1 MNPEKLCYNC
11 FQDKEADGLCPHCG
25 YDNSEEHPFLALPKG
40 TILNGRYMTGRVLG
54 VGGFGITYLGYDLVL
69 QIRVAIKEYMPSGM
83 ATRYKD
89 GYTVTLTGHLEKEYN
104 AGMERFL
111 DEVRI
116 LAKLQN
122 QPNIVSA
129 QNYFKE
135 NGTAYFVM
143 EYIEGMSLKQYLK
156 DHGEKISC
164 EEALSILL
172 PIMEALCVV
181 HSMSLIHRDISPD
194 NIYLTAS
201 GESRLLDF
209 GAARFSMGDNKSV
222 SVILKHGYAPEEQYS
237 SRGNQGPW
245 TDVYGMGATIYR
257 CVTGLLPPDSIER
270 MHNDTLRK
278 PSDMGVAIPAPME
291 AAVLKALSV
300 KAEDRFPNMQA
311 FIDAIG
317 GQPAHAAAHAAT
329 RPMTEPTVAL
339 PQRPEEL
346 SSPSGRRA
354 FYQALRQADPV
365 TRRRLIIGGV
375 VGVAALAL
383 LFSLPSLL
391 GGKSRSYSGG
401 GGGGSAIG
409 SSEITL
415 PQLPSGSD
423 EEQAPDTPTSGA
435 TTPDTSTSG
444 ASTPDATASGGTT
457 AAGNLACHELVG
469 YGAQISLPADWVED
483 PDLYLYT
490 SPDSLMSLSVD
501 YYYYTSF
508 APCYTLDDIA
518 NHVEDAAA
526 LMADAMG
533 LSPYEVASSGAT
545 TLNGMPAY
553 QIDLSAISP
562 NNTLVD
568 VVLLF
573 TQPQNGFGLYFVT
586 GSCDGNTAGAYD
598 TLLQYL
604 NTFTV
609 TGPVDTEYQLFTS
622 SALDFRFVYPGNS
635 IPQTPIVKP
644 LTMNGAQL
652 SIALLYPDAGDTTQ
666 FLELENITPVAST
679 RDGAVTYYRSL
690 YQSVGAQLEDPYQ
703 DVWGG
708 VEWTIWEGTLN
719 QQSIACGIAEMNGQV
734 YLAALAATDAYWDTL
749 ADCMA
754 CAMSTMRPTP

>member
-1 MNPEKLCYNC
+1 MNPKKICYRC
-11 FQDKEADGLCPHCG
+11 FQEKEAGICPHCG
-25 YDNSEEHPFLALPKG
+25 YDDSEEHPFLALPRG
-40 TILNGRYMTGRVLG
+40 TILNGRYMTGKVLG

-89 GYTVTLTGHLEKEYN
+89 GYTVTLTGRLEKEYN

-143 EYIEGMSLKQYLK
+143 EYIEGMSLKEYLK
-156 DHGEKISC
+156 DHGGKISC
-164 EEALSILL
+164 QEALSILL

-181 HSMSLIHRDISPD
+181 HSMNLIHRDISPD
-194 NIYLTAS
+194 NIYLTNA

-245 TDVYGMGATIYR
+245 TDVYGMGATLYR
-257 CVTGLLPPDSIER
+257 CVTGILPPDSIER
-270 MHNDTLRK
+270 MHSDTLQK
-278 PSDMGVAIPAPME
+278 PSELGVDMPAPME

-300 KAEDRFPNMQA
+300 KAEDRFPNMQD

-317 GQPAHAAAHAAT
+317 GQPARPAGHSEAHAVGH
-329 RPMTEPTVAL
+329 TVARSAAEPATAL
-339 PQRPEEL
+339 PRRPEEL
-346 SSPSGRRA
+346 SSFSGRRA

-383 LFSLPSLL
+383 IFSLPGLL
-391 GGKSRSYSGG
+391 DGKSHSSYSGG

-409 SSEITL
+409 STEVTL
-415 PQLPSGSD
+415 PSLSSGSAG
-423 EEQAPDTPTSGA
+423 EQAPDAAATEPGDTGTPGQTAPA
-435 TTPDTSTSG
+435 TYDDLVT
-444 ASTPDATASGGTT
+444 
-457 AAGNLACHELVG
+457 HELVG
-469 YGAQISLPADWVED
+469 YGAQISLPGDWVED
-483 PDLYLYT
+483 PDIYMFT
-490 SPDSLMSLSVD
+490 SPDSRISLGVD
-501 YYYYTSF
+501 FYYYTSF
-508 APCYTLDDIA
+508 APCYTLNDIA
-518 NHVEDAAA
+518 DHVEDAAA
-526 LMADAMG
+526 LVADTMG
-533 LSPYEVASSGAT
+533 LAPYEVASYTAT
-545 TLNGMPAY
+545 TLNGAPAY

-586 GSCDGNTAGAYD
+586 GSCDANTAGAYD

-609 TGPVDTEYQLFTS
+609 TGPVDTEYKVFTDS
-622 SALDFRFVYPGNS
+622 SLDFRFVYS
-635 IPQTPIVKP
+635 SDAIPQTPTVKP
-644 LTMNGAQL
+644 LTMNNGARL
-652 SIALLYPDAGDTTQ
+652 TIALLYPDAADTTQ
-666 FLELENITPVAST
+666 FLEVENITPMAAT
-679 RDGAVTYYRSL
+679 RDSGADYYYSL
-690 YQSVGAQLEDPYQ
+690 YQSVGAQLEEPYQ

-708 VEWTIWEGTLN
+708 VEWTLWEGTLN
-719 QQSIACGIAEMNGQV
+719 EQSIACGIAEMDGQV
-734 YLAALAATDAYWDTL
+734 YLAALAGEEEYWDVL
-749 ADCMA
+749 ADAMVSV
-754 CAMSTMRPTP
+754 MSTLRPKT